1 MNRSLLNTEA
11 AIQNLHHIANA
22 DQPSIPANVLERI
35 TQASENRVSE
45 NISALPAA
53 YDIKEYLQAAAP
65 NDSDSIEVPAT
76 RSSETLKMEAYDRKL
91 RSGELFARRRIDGIK
106 ENQRQIAKQL
116 SSIRSDGH
124 DKSQERLADK
134 VATVPTSTLDKVRT
148 RLSELEQIS
157 KDINKNIDHID
168 AVVAIKDNY
177 LHQLRTAETLL
188 ARYNAAQ
195 TSGDDGQM
203 DQAEIFHAAY
213 TVIMHNVPRRY
224 NPEANNKDGHETI
237 AQVIARLED
246 EVSDLNSKAA
256 EERFEVGLE
265 KNILETIRES
275 NTTISQDTLL
285 EMLDRYMRAYR
296 NHFAGDNFPFD
307 GEKLAEIK
315 AKTLYKLGKILLNVN
330 NAAVDAKH
338 KGIQR
343 RELPPLK

>member
-1 MNRSLLNTEA
+1 
-11 AIQNLHHIANA
+11 
-22 DQPSIPANVLERI
+22 
-35 TQASENRVSE
+35 
-45 NISALPAA
+45 
-53 YDIKEYLQAAAP
+53 
-65 NDSDSIEVPAT
+65 
-76 RSSETLKMEAYDRKL
+76 MEAYDRKL

-195 TSGDDGQM
+195 TSGDDDQM

-256 EERFEVGLE
+256 EERFEVKMEETLLSSLVNTKNIKQVEYMLSHNQAMEFENLCDGILKTIIDARMKTFPWSEIGKSENGLADIERMQQIKRNLIQRLINSLDMPRKTGDKEPDLIKVTWGSAVDDNAILE
-265 KNILETIRES
+265 KITPATNYESTGDIET
-275 NTTISQDTLL
+275 
-285 EMLDRYMRAYR
+285 
-296 NHFAGDNFPFD
+296 P
-307 GEKLAEIK
+307 EIK
-315 AKTLYKLGKILLNVN
+315 EPEE
-330 NAAVDAKH
+330 D
-338 KGIQR
+338 
-343 RELPPLK
+343 PLVPDLAIKPNDFMV